1 MKWGEGVE
9 PKKGRRNVAQLW
21 SPCAAGL
28 VVDVVPSDDIRSHCG
43 HGGANSEGETLV
55 KRLAEQGQ
63 HLVALGAV
71 REVGHPSG
79 ARIPNSWVWVF
90 SLEEWGGRMNSCAS

>member
-1 MKWGEGVE
+1 MNGSEPEIDKGIIVE
-9 PKKGRRNVAQLW
+9 HGNEDHAQGKGGKLNRVRRDPIRRGNRLE
-21 SPCAAGL
+21 AAILNG
-28 VVDVVPSDDIRSHCG
+28 
-43 HGGANSEGETLV
+43 V